1 MSGEQQAGAVDGG
14 SGTASAPAIRVT
26 GGAMPEQVAALVAVL
41 SAAAS
46 SGDGGGRRPSRFRS
60 TWAAHDHQMRQGL
73 PHGRGAWRA
82 SARPF

>member
-1 MSGEQQAGAVDGG
+1 MTAETAVVL
-14 SGTASAPAIRVT
+14 PAV
-26 GGAMPEQVAALVAVL
+26 VLVLVAVL